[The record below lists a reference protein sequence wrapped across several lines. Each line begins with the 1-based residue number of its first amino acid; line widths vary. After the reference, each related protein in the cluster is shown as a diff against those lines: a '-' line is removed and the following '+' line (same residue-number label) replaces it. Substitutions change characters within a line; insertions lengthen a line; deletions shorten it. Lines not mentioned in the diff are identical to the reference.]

1 MQLIIAKLVRNTID
15 HRPLE
20 KIGGDTSFVLCSL
33 IVIPLN
39 LLNCRYH
46 NSHDV
51 LTSTDSQS
59 QSKPSSIHSTRCGW
73 HEALLS
79 HHKTRT
85 KKLLQQEPGEQEG
98 VLRERRPGLC
108 EIFEVPRPDSDH
120 DWSCKATAG
129 EAHSSVSQWWP
140 ESSPSTSPLRG
151 HHDGFPVNDRDP
163 SADSSSYVAS
173 HAIVC
178 YSRKGVG
185 VQGVGPLLHH
195 RATKEDP
202 NRRGLLS
209 GSHQAV
215 RGPVSTALSEAI

>member
-1 MQLIIAKLVRNTID
+1 MVPNRGVFLSDYCAVSCTAAPTLTTFSHPLTHSHSRN
-15 HRPLE
+15 HLR
-20 KIGGDTSFVLCSL
+20 FC
-33 IVIPLN
+33 
-39 LLNCRYH
+39 
-46 NSHDV
+46 
-51 LTSTDSQS
+51 
-59 QSKPSSIHSTRCGW
+59 TRCGW

-79 HHKTRT
+79 HHKDEDGEAVATNKSLLLIT
-85 KKLLQQEPGEQEG
+85 VNKKEYYENEG
-98 VLRERRPGLC
+98 PDLC
-108 EIFEVPRPDSDH
+108 EIFKVSRPDSDH
-120 DWSCKATAG
+120 DWSFKATAG
-129 EAHSSVSQWWP
+129 EAHSSVSQWWL
-140 ESSPSTSPLRG
+140 ESSPRTSPLRV
-151 HHDGFPVNDRDP
+151 HHYGFPVNGRDP
-163 SADSSSYVAS
+163 STGSSSYVAS